1 MWTSGTASDYA
12 DLLDRLNTFLTATG
26 SAFGLEYEG
35 TGTGTFTAYAGGAS
49 SVAETFTITATSATV
64 FDVIGSVSGDV
75 GDATVGTPFSVSTI
89 AFTIT
94 AGGTAFEVGD
104 EFTISTAPPWTE
116 KRKALGA
123 RLEAL
128 EGNTGGNAVQ
138 NIVDGSNAIGAVG
151 WRVSIATFPNWIEIE
166 FFEAETIA
174 SYQLAIFH
182 FSYAYGMPKDW
193 KLQYYSGSWID
204 LDSQIDEESWGES
217 EVRTYTVSSPVSATK
232 YRLYITAGN
241 SSTLALG
248 ALRML
253 RSDGVDAAFGQVIW
267 EAPGNDG
274 DSAILVGVHPFE
286 RQDAD
291 YYDWEIAGFD
301 AHLASSLWKEQAG
314 YQGKLFLPLW
324 DASIPYW
331 FICDGRRAIV
341 IAKLST
347 QYELAYL
354 GLLEPF
360 FSTEQWPYPLA
371 LGGALAFGENIP
383 AWSSTDYRFTNTS
396 NAHRAFTHSDA
407 QGYSFANP
415 YLRQMRVRDW
425 SGTWLGFDATSEDG
439 LPSLNPDGH
448 FIWPYSGGL
457 ELLDPNLDGSYATW
471 PVILNTGTP
480 NTVGQLSGVA
490 CVTGQGLTAE
500 TLIRKGQIDWIAF
513 HNVYR
518 TDRED
523 FLAIAL
529 D

>member
-1 MWTSGTASDYA
+1 MFEIGTASDYT

-26 SAFGLEYEG
+26 SAFGLAYEG
-35 TGTGTFTAYAGGAS
+35 TGDGIFTDYAGGAD
-49 SVAETFTITATSATV
+49 SVAETFTITATSATNFTV
-64 FDVIGSVSGDV
+64 TGSVTGSLPA
-75 GDATVGTPFSVSTI
+75 ATVGTPYSEDEI
-89 AFTIT
+89 AFTLT
-94 AGGTAFEVGD
+94 AGGTAFISGD
-104 EFTISTAPPWTE
+104 EFLISTAPPWTE

-128 EGNTGGNAVQ
+128 EGNTGGYAVQ
-138 NIVDGSNAIGAVG
+138 NIVDGRNAIGSVG
-151 WRVSIATFPNWIEIE
+151 WRVSGATFPNWIEIE

-174 SYQLAIFH
+174 SYQLAIFSA
-182 FSYAYGMPKDW
+182 SYPSYMPKDW

-204 LDSQIDEESWGES
+204 LDSQTDEESWGES

-241 SSTLALG
+241 TSTLGIG
-248 ALRML
+248 ALRMR
-253 RSDGVDAAFGQVIW
+253 RSDLTDAAFGQAIW

-301 AHLASSLWKEQAG
+301 AHQASSLWKEQAG
-314 YQGKLFLPLW
+314 YQGKVFLPLW

-360 FSTEQWPYPLA
+360 FSPEQWPYPLA
-371 LGGALAFGENIP
+371 IGGALAFGESIP
-383 AWSSTDYRFTNTS
+383 AWDSIKYRFSNTS
-396 NAHRAFTHSDA
+396 DEHRAFTHSDP
-407 QGYSFANP
+407 QSSSYDDP
-415 YLRQMRVRDW
+415 YRRQLRVRDW
-425 SGTWLGFDATSEDG
+425 SGAWLGFDATFGDS
-439 LPSLNPDGH
+439 LPYASDDRHL
-448 FIWPYSGGL
+448 IWPYSGGL

-471 PVILNTGTP
+471 PVMLNAGTP
-480 NTVGQLSGVA
+480 NTIGQLSGVA
-490 CVTGQGLTAE
+490 CVTGQSLTAE
-500 TLIRKGQIDWIAF
+500 TLITKGQIDWIAF